1 MTSIILSDSDSDME
15 VAPLADRIGFAR
27 DESNG
32 RVKAVGKDPTT
43 RDVPQSLTPS
53 QAAGLAALKRLHGSN
68 TSSRQGLSS
77 PPPVLDLTV
86 DGSGGDVLRE
96 EIRLPQTH
104 LPVRSASKSCKY
116 TSEKVNSSTEK
127 SSHHTLCDLMS
138 MGDAGTGIGSTFTAG
153 TEYGR
158 KRKGD
163 YSTHSSGNKRPAR
176 SGDPKLA
183 ASGGQS
189 CVRDL
194 ASSVKPVRRTEQTS
208 SLSNTAEGRS
218 DGGGSSLTPSSAI
231 GGSLT
236 QSAVE
241 ISTTSKG

>member
-1 MTSIILSDSDSDME
+1 MTSIVLSDSDSDME
-15 VAPLADRIGFAR
+15 VAPLADRIGFTR
-27 DESNG
+27 DESKG
-32 RVKAVGKDPTT
+32 RMKAVGRDPMT

-68 TSSRQGLSS
+68 TSSQQGLSS

-96 EIRLPQTH
+96 EIQLPQTH
-104 LPVRSASKSCKY
+104 LLQVRGASKSCKY
-116 TSEKVNSSTEK
+116 TSEKVNSSTEE

-138 MGDAGTGIGSTFTAG
+138 TGDAGIGSTFTAG

-163 YSTHSSGNKRPAR
+163 YSSHSSGNKRPAR

-194 ASSVKPVRRTEQTS
+194 APSVKPVRRTEQTP

-218 DGGGSSLTPSSAI
+218 DGGGSSLRPSSAI

-236 QSAVE
+236 QSAVK

>member
-15 VAPLADRIGFAR
+15 VAPLADRIGFTR
-27 DESNG
+27 DKSKG
-32 RVKAVGKDPTT
+32 RVKAAGRDPTT

-53 QAAGLAALKRLHGSN
+53 QAAGMAALKRLHGSN

-86 DGSGGDVLRE
+86 GGSGGDVLQE

-104 LPVRSASKSCKY
+104 LPVRCASKSCKY
-116 TSEKVNSSTEK
+116 TSEKVNSSTEE

-138 MGDAGTGIGSTFTAG
+138 TGDAGIGSTFTAG

-158 KRKGD
+158 KRKG
-163 YSTHSSGNKRPAR
+163 GNKRPAR
-176 SGDPKLA
+176 SGDSKLA

-194 ASSVKPVRRTEQTS
+194 ASSVKPVRRTEQTP
-208 SLSNTAEGRS
+208 SLLNTAEGRS
-218 DGGGSSLTPSSAI
+218 DGGGSSLRPSPAI

>member
-15 VAPLADRIGFAR
+15 VAPLADRIGFTR
-27 DESNG
+27 DESKG
-32 RVKAVGKDPTT
+32 RVKAAGRDPTN

-68 TSSRQGLSS
+68 MSSRQGLSS

-116 TSEKVNSSTEK
+116 TSEKVNSSTEE

-138 MGDAGTGIGSTFTAG
+138 TGDAGIGSTSTAG

-163 YSTHSSGNKRPAR
+163 YSSHSSGNKHPAR

-183 ASGGQS
+183 ASDGQS
-189 CVRDL
+189 HVRDL
-194 ASSVKPVRRTEQTS
+194 ASSVKPVRITEQTP
-208 SLSNTAEGRS
+208 SLLNTAEGRS
-218 DGGGSSLTPSSAI
+218 DGGGSSLRPSSAI